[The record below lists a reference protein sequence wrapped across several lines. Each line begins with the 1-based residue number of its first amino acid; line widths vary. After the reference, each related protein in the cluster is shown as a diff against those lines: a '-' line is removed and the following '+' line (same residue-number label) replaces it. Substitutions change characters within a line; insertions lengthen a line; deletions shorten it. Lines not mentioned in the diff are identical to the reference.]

1 MAKMPKFQDRPQVK
15 TLKWYMDFLSYDFKS
30 MTDLDLEKS
39 ALEVKQYIIKY
50 AYFTPFPFLKH
61 EESDPI
67 YDELHAELEGI
78 ESPEGSQLRK
88 VLKKVQA
95 ELRGLLERIMN
106 PESGVIEVEPVQ
118 RRIASTGT
126 TFVTGHPPPKIDPN
140 DCFNIDV
147 LPRLARISFTDALS
161 GMPANSINMCE
172 YEKCEN
178 YFFHW
183 SEKDKF
189 YCSPKCTS
197 RALAQERRDAEKKA
211 KKEGI
216 SVKKAREQIKKRK
229 AQKRKEGNNDS

>member
-1 MAKMPKFQDRPQVK
+1 MRKTQDLPQVK
-15 TLKWYMDFLSYDFKS
+15 ALRWYMDFLSYDFES
-30 MTDLDLEKS
+30 MTDLDLKKR
-39 ALEVKQYIIKY
+39 ALEVKDYIIKY

-67 YDELHAELEGI
+67 DDKLLTELERI
-78 ESPEGSQLRK
+78 ESPEGLQLK
-88 VLKKVQA
+88 ETLIKVQA
-95 ELRGLLERIMN
+95 ELRDLLEEIMN
-106 PESGVIEVEPVQ
+106 PASIVIEVEPVQ

-147 LPRLARISFTDALS
+147 LPRLARISFTTALH

-178 YFFHW
+178 YFFRW

-229 AQKRKEGNNDS
+229 AQKRKEGNNGS

>member
-1 MAKMPKFQDRPQVK
+1 MAKMPKVQDLPVVK
-15 TLKWYMDFLSYDFKS
+15 ALIWYMDFLSYDFES
-30 MTDLDLEKS
+30 MTDLDIKKS

-50 AYFTPFPFLKH
+50 AYFTPFHFLKH

-67 YDELHAELEGI
+67 YDELHAELERI
-78 ESPEGSQLRK
+78 EAPEGLQLK
-88 VLKKVQA
+88 ETLIKVQA
-95 ELRGLLERIMN
+95 ELRGLLEAIMN
-106 PESGVIEVEPVQ
+106 PARDVIEVEPVQ

-126 TFVTGHPPPKIDPN
+126 TFVTGHLPPEIDPN
-140 DCFNIDV
+140 ACFNIDV

-178 YFFHW
+178 YFFRW

-197 RALAQERRDAEKKA
+197 RALAQERREAEKKA

-216 SVKKAREQIKKRK
+216 SVKKARERIKKRK
-229 AQKRKEGNNDS
+229 AQKRKEVLNGS

>member
-15 TLKWYMDFLSYDFKS
+15 TLKWYMDFLSYDFES
-30 MTDLDLEKS
+30 MTDLDLEKR

-67 YDELHAELEGI
+67 DDKLHTELERI
-78 ESPEGSQLRK
+78 ESPEGLQLK
-88 VLKKVQA
+88 ETLIKVQA
-95 ELRGLLERIMN
+95 ELRDLLEAIMN
-106 PESGVIEVEPVQ
+106 PASIVIEVEPVQ

-126 TFVTGHPPPKIDPN
+126 TFVTGHPPPEIDHN

-147 LPRLARISFTDALS
+147 LPRLARISFTTALH

-197 RALAQERRDAEKKA
+197 RALAQERRDAEKMA
-211 KKEGI
+211 KKGGI
-216 SVKKAREQIKKRK
+216 LFEEAKEKIRERK
-229 AQKRKEGNNDS
+229 AQKRKEAINDS